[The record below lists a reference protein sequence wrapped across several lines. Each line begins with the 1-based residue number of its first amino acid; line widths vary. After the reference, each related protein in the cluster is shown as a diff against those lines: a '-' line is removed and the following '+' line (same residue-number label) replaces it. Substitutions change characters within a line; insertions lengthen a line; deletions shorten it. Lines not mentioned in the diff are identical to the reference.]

1 MGEPEPSGYAS
12 AKSEDLVATFLAGDD
27 GAFTHLVGRYERKL
41 YGILLSACGDA
52 ELAEEVFQA
61 AFVKVAEKAHTFQ
74 RRDAGGGDSFFPWLY
89 RIANNQLLDIYRRRK
104 TARSSPFG
112 DKGLEAMPDAKQRHP
127 LDRMIQDEEVARVR
141 EAMAALPDD
150 QREAFVLKEEGGL
163 SFEEIGAIQN
173 CGRETAKSRFRL
185 AVEKL
190 RAALIRPD
198 TGDKATG

>member
-12 AKSEDLVATFLAGDD
+12 AKSEDLVAAYLAGDD
-27 GAFTHLVGRYERKL
+27 DAFTHLVGRYERKL

-74 RRDAGGGDSFFPWLY
+74 RRDTGGDSFFPWLY

-104 TARSSPFG
+104 TAKASPSG
-112 DKGLEAMPDAKQRHP
+112 DKGLEALPDSKQRHP
-127 LDRMIQDEEVARVR
+127 LDRLIRDEELDRVR
-141 EAMAALPDD
+141 EAIAGLPED
-150 QREAFVLKEEGGL
+150 QREAFVLKEEGDL
-163 SFEEIGAIQN
+163 SFEEIGELQN

-190 RAALIRPD
+190 RAVLLRPGAD
-198 TGDKATG
+198 DKATG

>member
-1 MGEPEPSGYAS
+1 MGEPEPSDYAN
-12 AKSEDLVATFLAGDD
+12 AMSEDLVAAYLAGDD

-61 AFVKVAEKAHTFQ
+61 AFVKVAEKAHTFR
-74 RRDAGGGDSFFPWLY
+74 RRDTGGDSFFPWLY

-104 TARSSPFG
+104 TAKTSPTG
-112 DKGLEAMPDAKQRHP
+112 DKGLEALPDSKQRHS
-127 LDRMIQDEEVARVR
+127 LDRLIRDEELERVR
-141 EAMAALPDD
+141 EALAGLPDD

-163 SFEEIGAIQN
+163 SFEEIGELQN

-190 RAALIRPD
+190 RAVLIRP
-198 TGDKATG
+198 GRNDKATG